1 MQEKSENQFSIEFFP
16 PKDISGEAKLDG
28 VFDKL
33 SRLKP
38 HFYSIT
44 YGANGSTK
52 KGTQELT
59 FRYQQMGAK
68 IAPHISF
75 GDTSEKDIIGLLR
88 EYKKS
93 GVERIVV
100 LRGDLPKGSADK
112 LRYCLLYTSP
122 SPRDS

>member
-1 MQEKSENQFSIEFFP
+1 MSPQRGRLSQTHININKRVELKLMQEKSENQFSIEFFP
-16 PKDISGEAKLDG
+16 PKTISGEVKLDG

-59 FRYQQMGAK
+59 FRYQQ
-68 IAPHISF
+68 
-75 GDTSEKDIIGLLR
+75 LLKR
-88 EYKKS
+88 HRHQPE
-93 GVERIVV
+93 
-100 LRGDLPKGSADK
+100 
-112 LRYCLLYTSP
+112 
-122 SPRDS
+122 

>member
-16 PKDISGEAKLDG
+16 PKTISGEAKLDG

-59 FRYQQMGAK
+59 FRYQQMGANMVREPRGCV
-68 IAPHISF
+68 APGGTF
-75 GDTSEKDIIGLLR
+75 GP
-88 EYKKS
+88 S
-93 GVERIVV
+93 GVWGGGQRMG
-100 LRGDLPKGSADK
+100 LGSSGPPTQ
-112 LRYCLLYTSP
+112 LLCI
-122 SPRDS
+122 